1 MIARNDGS
9 ILNIKETAAVA
20 QWYNVR
26 FECGWSGF
34 DPQSRQTQV
43 VNVGCES
50 STAKRSTT
58 GACFTDPRRWPLTI
72 VSVPH

>member
-20 QWYNVR
+20 QWYSVR
-26 FECGWSGF
+26 FECGCSRF

-43 VNVGCES
+43 IKVGCDS
-50 STAKRSTT
+50 STDKRSTT
-58 GACFTDPRRWPLTI
+58 GACFTDLGDD
-72 VSVPH
+72 H